1 MEWIVRYDNM
11 NTNYRIAEL
20 DAQLRRIDSLGRV
33 VSVKHL
39 AELRDEI
46 MGKSEAG
53 FINEN
58 IFDTYMKH
66 FEYDIPEGL
75 PGAGSVIIVATP
87 QPHSRLTF
95 QLDGHSHSFIVPTN
109 YAHGTDDL
117 VRDALLGLFVGRGFG
132 IRRASLPLKPLA
144 ARSGL
149 ASYGKNN
156 ITYVDGMGSYFR
168 LIAFYTDYPFEED
181 SWGEETMAKRCDNC
195 VACIKKCP
203 TSAIDPDRFL
213 IHAERCLTFYNES
226 ESDIA
231 GNIDPS
237 VHHCLIGCLY
247 CQKFCPLNR
256 EFRYYIEKSSVFS
269 RDETAQILNGNSN
282 DTLAPEIRA
291 KLDKPGLHY
300 DIKIIARNLRLLL
313 ENDI

>member
-1 MEWIVRYDNM
+1 M
-11 NTNYRIAEL
+11 NSNYRTAEL

-33 VSVKHL
+33 VSVSHL
-39 AELRDEI
+39 AELRDDI
-46 MGKSEAG
+46 MGKFETGLLNRS
-53 FINEN
+53 
-58 IFDTYMKH
+58 IFDTYMKY
-66 FEYDIPEGL
+66 FDYGIPGQL

-95 QLDGHSHSFIVPTN
+95 HLDGHCRSFIVPTN

-117 VRDALLGLFVGRGFG
+117 VRDALLDLFEGRGFR
-132 IRRASLPLKPLA
+132 IHKANLPLKLLA
-144 ARSGL
+144 VQSRL

-156 ITYVDGMGSYFR
+156 ITYVSGMGSYFR
-168 LIAFYTDYPFEED
+168 LAAFYTDFPFEED
-181 SWGEETMAKRCDNC
+181 SWGETTMAKRCGNC

-203 TSAIDPDRFL
+203 TGAIDPDRFL
-213 IHAERCLTFYNES
+213 IRAERCLTFHNES
-226 ESDIA
+226 ENDLA

-247 CQKFCPLNR
+247 CQKYCPLNR
-256 EFRYYIEKSSVFS
+256 EFSEYIEKSSVFS

-282 DTLAPEIRA
+282 DALDPEIRA
-291 KLDKPGLHY
+291 KLDRPGLHY

>member
-1 MEWIVRYDNM
+1 M
-11 NTNYRIAEL
+11 NSKYRTAEL

-33 VSVKHL
+33 VSVSHL
-39 AELRDEI
+39 AELRDDI
-46 MGKSEAG
+46 MGKFETG
-53 FINEN
+53 LLNKN
-58 IFDTYMKH
+58 IFDTYMRY
-66 FEYDIPEGL
+66 FDYDIPRDL

-95 QLDGHSHSFIVPTN
+95 HLDGQSRSFIVPTN

-117 VRDALLGLFVGRGFG
+117 VRDALLDLFEARGFR
-132 IRRASLPLKPLA
+132 IRRANLPLKLLA
-144 ARSGL
+144 VQSRL

-156 ITYVDGMGSYFR
+156 ITYVRGMGSYFR
-168 LIAFYTDYPFEED
+168 LAAFYTDFPFEED
-181 SWGEETMAKRCDNC
+181 SWGETTMAKRCGNC

-203 TSAIDPDRFL
+203 TGAIDPGRFL
-213 IHAERCLTFYNES
+213 IRAERCLTFLNES
-226 ESDIA
+226 ENELA
-231 GNIDPS
+231 ENIDPS
-237 VHHCLIGCLY
+237 IHHCLIGCLY
-247 CQKFCPLNR
+247 CQKYCPLNR
-256 EFRYYIEKSSVFS
+256 EFDDYIEKSSVFS

-282 DTLAPEIRA
+282 DKLAPEIRA